1 VPSPTRGYIRGIR
14 QVYRRL
20 SGQDHFAASALP
32 DSGPVLV
39 EITDRVHPPMRVPDP
54 TLRLAEIH
62 VRREALGSPAGEL
75 ARAIRARCG
84 ACDVRSSLVYTGLTP
99 TRATAPE
106 RRISTSAEV
115 LRCDLSDTTP
125 TWRSA
130 SSCQADPIPCTCRRL
145 STRGKR
151 VPGHRGNLGG
161 HDDECA
167 LCAAANGIVF
177 LVRCAR
183 WPLAA
188 RRLHSRSV
196 RPRRN
201 HGARPC
207 RALPAWIYQTEV
219 PAGLPASITGRR
231 LDLRAHERTA
241 ESTAGDGVAAAVTGI
256 GRPRRDR
263 GFGM

>member
-1 VPSPTRGYIRGIR
+1 
-14 QVYRRL
+14 
-20 SGQDHFAASALP
+20 
-32 DSGPVLV
+32 
-39 EITDRVHPPMRVPDP
+39 MRVPDP

-167 LCAAANGIVF
+167 LSAAANGDRV
-177 LVRCAR
+177 
-183 WPLAA
+183 P
-188 RRLHSRSV
+188 
-196 RPRRN
+196 
-201 HGARPC
+201 
-207 RALPAWIYQTEV
+207 RAL
-219 PAGLPASITGRR
+219 
-231 LDLRAHERTA
+231 RT
-241 ESTAGDGVAAAVTGI
+241 VAASRAAPTFEVGAAEEEPW
-256 GRPRRDR
+256 RQAL
-263 GFGM
+263 

>member
-1 VPSPTRGYIRGIR
+1 MC
-14 QVYRRL
+14 
-20 SGQDHFAASALP
+20 A
-32 DSGPVLV
+32 
-39 EITDRVHPPMRVPDP
+39 
-54 TLRLAEIH
+54 
-62 VRREALGSPAGEL
+62 VRRSGRPPVSWPGRSGRDVAPATCAQVWCTPGSPRLGPRRPNAGSPPAPRCYAAISATRLPPGDPPAAARLTRFL
-75 ARAIRARCG
+75 AHAGGSRPAANAR
-84 ACDVRSSLVYTGLTP
+84 
-99 TRATAPE
+99 RATAG
-106 RRISTSAEV
+106 TSAA
-115 LRCDLSDTTP
+115 TTTNAPCPRRP
-125 TWRSA
+125 T
-130 SSCQADPIPCTCRRL
+130 
-145 STRGKR
+145 
-151 VPGHRGNLGG
+151 
-161 HDDECA
+161 
-167 LCAAANGIVF
+167 GIVF

>member
-1 VPSPTRGYIRGIR
+1 MPKTVSPYVTWAYWWLRSASRSRCRTRHAVPSPTRGYIRGLR

-130 SSCQADPIPCTCRRL
+130 SSWPT
-145 STRGKR
+145 
-151 VPGHRGNLGG
+151 
-161 HDDECA
+161 
-167 LCAAANGIVF
+167 GIVF